1 MEGFVASLP
10 AVSETKRVGRPPIL
24 GDRPLTSTE
33 RSRRRRARM
42 KRAPEPPPAQIG
54 EVLQFGT
61 AAPEPPPAP
70 TEPAPD
76 LLTWCA
82 ALVVSQGEHAGAT
95 IEVLPWQREYLERVE
110 ASAGGELGLSI
121 AAGGGKTT
129 LIAAIAAAAVAGPLA
144 QRRAS
149 VIVVAASFQQAC
161 LAFDAAASFL
171 QPTFAADPERWRV
184 LRSEQHA
191 LIQDRETG
199 AELRAREAT
208 PGTLHGSAP
217 VLIVCDEPAQWA
229 PTKAA
234 RTYSALRSRLGK
246 IPGAR
251 LLAIG
256 TRPDDPGH
264 WFSGLLRRAGVTYAA
279 LPDADYRDR
288 DEWHRANPS
297 LAHFPALMAVYE
309 REAREAEADP
319 SLLPAFRALRLNLG
333 TADTATERL
342 VALADWI
349 LVAPSG
355 EIADPPARSGPVC
368 IGFDAGGSSSMSC
381 AVLAYPETGRVEALA
396 AFPADPDLAERGRID
411 GVDRLYVDMEAR
423 GELRTYGGRVTPVGR
438 FLVDVADYLGAAEV
452 VGFAADRYR
461 QSELIDA
468 LQDAGLHWPCEWR
481 GQGAGEHGQFDT
493 RAFQSWVK
501 RADLLVVHGALLMTA
516 AVTQSRVRYDT
527 NGGPSVD
534 RSRARSRIDALQA
547 GLLAVGLAERYRAAQ
562 RRAAAAGS
570 IGHYSF

>member
-1 MEGFVASLP
+1 MV
-10 AVSETKRVGRPPIL
+10 T
-24 GDRPLTSTE
+24 
-33 RSRRRRARM
+33 
-42 KRAPEPPPAQIG
+42 
-54 EVLQFGT
+54 
-61 AAPEPPPAP
+61 
-70 TEPAPD
+70 
-76 LLTWCA
+76 
-82 ALVVSQGEHAGAT
+82 QGEHAGAT

-121 AAGGGKTT
+121 GAGAGKTT

-161 LAFDAAASFL
+161 LAFDTAHAFL
-171 QPTFAADPERWRV
+171 ADTIAADPDRWRA
-184 LRSEQHA
+184 LRSEQVA

-208 PGTLHGSAP
+208 PGTLHGAAP
-217 VLIVCDEPAQWA
+217 SLVVCDEPAQWA
-229 PTKAA
+229 PTRSA

-256 TRPDDPGH
+256 TRSDDPGH

-279 LPDADYRDR
+279 LSDADYRDR

-297 LAHFPALMAVYE
+297 LEHMPALLAVYE

-333 TADTATERL
+333 TTDTATERL

-349 LVAPSG
+349 LVAPS

-368 IGFDAGGSSSMSC
+368 VGFDAGGSASMTA
-381 AVLAYPETGRVEALA
+381 AVACWPETGRVEALGG
-396 AFPADPDLAERGRID
+396 FPADPDLAERGRID
-411 GVDRLYVDMEAR
+411 GVDRLYVDMESR
-423 GELRTYGGRVTPVGR
+423 GELRTYPGRVTPVGR
-438 FLVDVADYLGAAEV
+438 FLVDFADYLGDAEV

-461 QSELIDA
+461 MSELQDA

-493 RAFQSWVK
+493 LAFQTWVK
-501 RADLLVVHGALLMTA
+501 RADLLVVHGALLLTA
-516 AVTQSRVRYDT
+516 AIMQSRVRYDT
-527 NGGPSVD
+527 NGNPSVD

-547 GLLAVGLAERYRAAQ
+547 GLLAIGMAKRYRAAQ
-562 RRAAAAGS
+562 RRAEAAGS
-570 IGHYSF
+570 IGHYAFM